1 MRPTER
7 VSAWFDSGRIVRPSA
22 DELNFVDAV
31 RALALLAGAPQV
43 DPGPGVSELAGL
55 IGEHEHY
62 LIVLIDG
69 MGARQLDALP
79 GDSFLRS
86 KTALEIQT
94 VFLTTTSSVL
104 TTLSTGRWPCE
115 HGVPGWW
122 TYLDDLGISC
132 VPLPFV
138 ERGSGRGLDELGV
151 RPEQVFTVPSMW
163 PSFVHHPVSIVP
175 AGILGSVYST
185 YSSGGTD
192 SLGYDDLESAAS
204 LARETVLEAAAPS
217 LTYLYLPQY
226 DSLVH
231 QKGTRDEE
239 TVHLLSDMNRLV
251 SGLVDSLGGRA
262 RVVVTADHGLADTP
276 REHLLEMKED
286 DPLLQMLLV
295 EPTGERTVPIFHVR
309 PGSEDA
315 FAEAFDA
322 RFGEHFSLLT
332 PDEVEE
338 MKLLGPGALSPV
350 MRGRLGT
357 FVGVAPYSAQLFVRH
372 AAGGT
377 PDFVGVH
384 GGLTL
389 DEMKIPLIL
398 S

>member
-7 VSAWFDSGRIVRPSA
+7 VSAWFESGRIVRPSA
-22 DELNFVDAV
+22 EETNFVDAV
-31 RALALLAGAPQV
+31 HALALLAGSPEAAA
-43 DPGPGVSELAGL
+43 GRGASEIAGL
-55 IGEHEHY
+55 IGEHERY
-62 LIVLIDG
+62 LFVLIDG

-86 KTALEIQT
+86 NIAREIQT
-94 VFLTTTSSVL
+94 VFLSTTSSVL

-138 ERGSGRGLDELGV
+138 ERVSGRRLDELGV
-151 RPEQVFTVPSMW
+151 RPEQVFTVPSIW
-163 PSFVHHPVSIVP
+163 PSFGHRPVSIVP
-175 AGILGSVYST
+175 AAIQGSIYSN
-185 YSSGGTD
+185 YSSGGTE
-192 SLGYDDLESAAS
+192 SLGYDDLESAAY
-204 LARETVLEAAAPS
+204 LARENVLEAAAPS

-239 TVHLLSDMNRLV
+239 TIHLLSDMDRLV
-251 SGLVDSLGGRA
+251 SGLAASLGGRA
-262 RVVVTADHGLADTP
+262 RIIVTADHGLADTP
-276 REHLLEMKED
+276 KEHLLEMKED
-286 DPLLQMLLV
+286 DPLLDMLLV

-309 PGSEDA
+309 PGSEGE

-357 FVGVAPYSAQLFVRH
+357 YVGVAPYSAQLYVRH
-372 AAGGT
+372 PDGGT
-377 PDFVGVH
+377 PSFVGVH

-389 DEMKIPLIL
+389 DEMKIPFIL
-398 S
+398 A